1 MSWFECCDKRPY
13 TISIQFNYNDIS
25 FLSKDIQN
33 CGLNNRI
40 SHHISIKYLGY
51 EDDLFPQKTQD
62 ILDVLYKNRLKF
74 NKKTIDIVGFDIM
87 NLNNSYYK
95 DHLYLKLEPISYLNA
110 LHKSIISFLD
120 GMIDMFIMND
130 LKNFVPHISCGKI
143 SDSRKIEFLN
153 YQFNKHGTIHIDNWE
168 LVLHTS
174 KQEFVII

>member
-1 MSWFECCDKRPY
+1 M
-13 TISIQFNYNDIS
+13 
-25 FLSKDIQN
+25 
-33 CGLNNRI
+33 
-40 SHHISIKYLGY
+40 
-51 EDDLFPQKTQD
+51 
-62 ILDVLYKNRLKF
+62 LYKNRLKF

-143 SDSRKIEFLN
+143 SDSRKIEFLISME
-153 YQFNKHGTIHIDNWE
+153 QFILIIGNLYYIHQ
-168 LVLHTS
+168 S
-174 KQEFVII
+174 KNL